1 MKKMKKVFAM
11 LLAFAMVMGM
21 SLTTFAADV
30 PSTSDKKEVKVANI
44 TETGVTVKAYTI
56 VDDNYTANG
65 FTHYSWASGCEFDAN
80 KAVFDENDKLNLTD
94 AELAVLAGKADKL
107 VLADTLEKNA
117 DGVYVSK
124 QLNVGVYMILV
135 TGAPDTVFNPM
146 IVSVYYDVNG
156 ALQAGTVDATS
167 NWTLKTENA
176 YAKSSKST
184 VDKNILVNDVKTK
197 GDDVAYNDTIS
208 FILDEMTIPSYSSQY
223 GTVEYKV
230 VDTMSAG
237 LTYANN
243 LVVKVGGAVVDT
255 SKYTAK
261 VEGQVLT
268 VSLDSTFIKENA
280 LKKVEIR
287 YDAKLNEKAALDELG
302 NTNTVKV
309 QYTNNPTA
317 NAVLADTDEITTYHY
332 TFDFQIKKVAFDNQE
347 TLLNGAE
354 FTLYKGDEEIRKAS
368 TANGVLSFAGLD
380 AGSYTFKET
389 KAPTGYKLDETVHTV
404 DIATNY
410 FADGTLKTY
419 TITVDKDTDDELVI
433 EQYVKDE
440 TSKQV
445 TVDNAVPVT
454 ITNTK
459 MSALPSTGGIGTAV
473 FTIGGCAIMVVAAY
487 FFLANRKKES

>member
-332 TFDFQIKKVAFDNQE
+332 TFDFQIKKVVISSVSANTAF
-347 TLLNGAE
+347 A
-354 FTLYKGDEEIRKAS
+354 
-368 TANGVLSFAGLD
+368 VGLFV
-380 AGSYTFKET
+380 Y
-389 KAPTGYKLDETVHTV
+389 
-404 DIATNY
+404 
-410 FADGTLKTY
+410 
-419 TITVDKDTDDELVI
+419 
-433 EQYVKDE
+433 
-440 TSKQV
+440 
-445 TVDNAVPVT
+445 
-454 ITNTK
+454 
-459 MSALPSTGGIGTAV
+459 
-473 FTIGGCAIMVVAAY
+473 
-487 FFLANRKKES
+487 